1 MAAFKQFLAQ
11 DLIVTPFEVNKGFSF
26 LQSEFGDSDVQIDR
40 FQGTNVDFTT
50 NKTTTGTLSTEYQAL
65 VYSSVK
71 QLYYSNF
78 LSSSAG
84 SSVSVPE
91 LLPGYTPDGD
101 TLIGSASSAGRY
113 ENYLQSTNDVFR
125 KFPTGSNDKVAVL
138 SIPSRLWGDYIQPNS
153 FKFEITD
160 PGQGGNYTIVD
171 DGNGQIAYNTGG
183 YLGNIIYTH
192 GIIIFTNC
200 ADNAG
205 LNEGYGTG
213 SYGENIYGGGNLTSD
228 DIINATNVTCS
239 FSSSFD
245 IYETQYKATIN
256 EFEYNFSQN
265 PSIISGS
272 TDGTVYDFVTGSYFS
287 PYATTV
293 GLYDNDQNLLAVGK
307 LSQPLPISRT
317 TDTTIFINIDR

>member
-113 ENYLQSTNDVFR
+113 ENYLQSTLAQDRFY
-125 KFPTGSNDKVAVL
+125 PTGSGNNVAVF
-138 SIPSRLWGDYIQPNS
+138 SIPSQLFGEYIQPESFRWEDNTNS
-153 FKFEITD
+153 ATFT
-160 PGQGGNYTIVD
+160 D
-171 DGNGQIAYNTGG
+171 DGNGNIVSASVNV
-183 YLGNIIYTH
+183 GNIIYQH
-192 GIIIFTNC
+192 GLAILTKQDI
-200 ADNAG
+200 
-205 LNEGYGTG
+205 
-213 SYGENIYGGGNLTSD
+213 GGNSPNDFLDVASE
-228 DIINATNVTCS
+228 VTCS
-239 FSSSFD
+239 FSSSYT
-245 IYETQYKATIN
+245 IYETQYKATVR
-256 EFEYNFSQN
+256 ESEYNFSLN
-265 PSIISGS
+265 PTIISGS
-272 TDGTVYDFVTGSYFS
+272 TDGSLYGFTSGSYFQ
-287 PYATTV
+287 PYVTTI
-293 GLYDNDQNLLAVGK
+293 GLYDNAQNLLAVGK
-307 LSQPLPISRT
+307 LSQPYPLSRT
-317 TDTTIFINIDR
+317 TDTTFYINLDR

>member
-113 ENYLQSTNDVFR
+113 ENYLQSTLTQDRFY
-125 KFPTGSNDKVAVL
+125 PTGSGNNIAVF
-138 SIPSRLWGDYIQPNS
+138 SIPSQLFGEYIQPES
-153 FKFEITD
+153 FRLEDNTNNATFT
-160 PGQGGNYTIVD
+160 D
-171 DGNGQIAYNTGG
+171 DGNGNIVSASVNV
-183 YLGNIIYTH
+183 GNIIYQH
-192 GIIIFTNC
+192 GLAILTKQDI
-200 ADNAG
+200 
-205 LNEGYGTG
+205 
-213 SYGENIYGGGNLTSD
+213 GGNDPSD
-228 DIINATNVTCS
+228 FVSATNVTCS
-239 FSSSFD
+239 FSSSYT
-245 IYETQYKATIN
+245 IYETQYKATVR
-256 EFEYNFSQN
+256 ESEYNFSLN
-265 PSIISGS
+265 PTIISGS
-272 TDGTVYDFVTGSYFS
+272 TDGSLYGFTSGSYFQ
-287 PYATTV
+287 PYVTTI
-293 GLYDNDQNLLAVGK
+293 GLYDNAQNLLAVGK
-307 LSQPLPISRT
+307 LSQPYPLSRT
-317 TDTTIFINIDR
+317 TDTTFYINLDR

>member
-65 VYSSVK
+65 VYNSVK

-113 ENYLQSTNDVFR
+113 ENYLQSTLTQDRF
-125 KFPTGSNDKVAVL
+125 FPTGSSQTIAVY
-138 SIPSRLWGDYIQPNS
+138 SIPSQLFGEYIQPNS
-153 FKFEITD
+153 FRWEDTTNNATFT
-160 PGQGGNYTIVD
+160 D
-171 DGNGQIAYNTGG
+171 DGNGNIVSASVNV
-183 YLGNIIYTH
+183 GNIIYQH
-192 GIIIFTNC
+192 GLAILTKQDI
-200 ADNAG
+200 
-205 LNEGYGTG
+205 
-213 SYGENIYGGGNLTSD
+213 GGNSPSDFITS
-228 DIINATNVTCS
+228 TNVTCS
-239 FSSSFD
+239 FSSSYT
-245 IYETQYKATIN
+245 IYETQYKATVR
-256 EFEYNFSQN
+256 ESEYNFSLN
-265 PSIISGS
+265 PTIISGS
-272 TDGTVYDFVTGSYFS
+272 TDGSLYGFTSGSYFQ
-287 PYATTV
+287 PYVTTI
-293 GLYDNDQNLLAVGK
+293 GLYDNAQNLLAVGK
-307 LSQPLPISRT
+307 LSQPYPLSRT
-317 TDTTIFINIDR
+317 TDTTFYINLDR